1 MSLWRN
7 QCYPNI
13 HASNRGDD
21 RAFWRFLEVRRG
33 ILHSRFPG
41 TLGTCF
47 FWRTRHGPPERSPT
61 RVFQGTLSSAIVYA
75 VPVFTLE
82 CRTICFLLF
91 HKICLMLLIRPR
103 RLAMAS
109 ILYHEGNRAFQDEFD
124 SRRLADRLEKKLS
137 RTAFSDDDKT
147 FIESC
152 IYFFI
157 A

>member
-1 MSLWRN
+1 MSLWRD

-21 RAFWRFLEVRRG
+21 RAFWRFLEVRRV

-75 VPVFTLE
+75 VPVFTLA
-82 CRTICFLLF
+82 CRTICFLLL
-91 HKICLMLLIRPR
+91 HKNCQMLFD
-103 RLAMAS
+103 LATEAS
-109 ILYHEGNRAFQDEFD
+109 HGKQAL
-124 SRRLADRLEKKLS
+124 SRRQS
-137 RTAFSDDDKT
+137 RISGRV
-147 FIESC
+147 
-152 IYFFI
+152 
-157 A
+157 